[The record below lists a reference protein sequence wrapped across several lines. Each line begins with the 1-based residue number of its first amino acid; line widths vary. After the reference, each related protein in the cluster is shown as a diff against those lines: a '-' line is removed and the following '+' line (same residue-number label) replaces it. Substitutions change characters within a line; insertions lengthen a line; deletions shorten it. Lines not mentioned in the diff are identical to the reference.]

1 LFTGGG
7 SGGLRPA
14 NDEEDSV
21 TKSGFLAA
29 EFEKTSST
37 YWMPWFWHLF
47 HELVQTQPGVEVLF
61 YLYLAHRF
69 VVEQGQ
75 SVLLAC
81 WTWME

>member
-1 LFTGGG
+1 VAVVDHDQLMMKTTTLINHV
-7 SGGLRPA
+7 SWQP
-14 NDEEDSV
+14 
-21 TKSGFLAA
+21 